1 MQEKQPGRE
10 QGLFVSPE
18 RQGLE
23 WFLQYEAVPKAW
35 FVAKWL
41 WFVEKWVVGVPR
53 AQVGLKGVQT
63 LYCCESPQN
72 WICTNANPQV

>member
-10 QGLFVSPE
+10 QGLFASPE

-23 WFLQYEAVPKAW
+23 WFLQYEAVPKAWFVEKWLW

-63 LYCCESPQN
+63 L
-72 WICTNANPQV
+72 

>member
-10 QGLFVSPE
+10 QGLFASPE

-35 FVAKWL
+35 FV
-41 WFVEKWVVGVPR
+41 EKWVVVCGEM
-53 AQVGLKGVQT
+53 GCG
-63 LYCCESPQN
+63 CPQSTGRTER
-72 WICTNANPQV
+72 CPDPLLL